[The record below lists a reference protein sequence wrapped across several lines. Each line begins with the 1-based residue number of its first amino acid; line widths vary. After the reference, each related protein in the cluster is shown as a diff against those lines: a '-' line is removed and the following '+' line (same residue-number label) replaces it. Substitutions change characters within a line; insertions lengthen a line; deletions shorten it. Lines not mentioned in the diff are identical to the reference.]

1 MKKPLTRLWL
11 FAAVLSLALSTLT
24 VQTPR
29 IPLLAQVYSGP
40 GLQPGAEGLGVSGIH
55 GGSLRVTI
63 ANIVNKVLGYV
74 SLLAVVVIIIAGLYL
89 ILGLGSESSK
99 ETAKKIVL
107 YTAIGLILIL
117 LSKALVMF
125 FISLAG

>member
-1 MKKPLTRLWL
+1 MRTRLWL
-11 FAAVLSLALSTLT
+11 CALLLGFTVVVL
-24 VQTPR
+24 P
-29 IPLLAQVYSGP
+29 IPLPEGHALAQVYNGP
-40 GLQPGAEGLGVSGIH
+40 GLTTGTTGVSGVS
-55 GGSLRVTI
+55 GGSLRETI
-63 ANIVNKVLGYV
+63 ANIVNKALSYV

-89 ILGLGSESSK
+89 ILGLGNDTSK